1 MQEPFNL
8 QLGWEDLTNLMVEDL
23 TDVAHVLH
31 RSNTKLRFYEKHC
44 LHDTFDAYAF
54 CHLP

>member
-1 MQEPFNL
+1 LQEPFNL